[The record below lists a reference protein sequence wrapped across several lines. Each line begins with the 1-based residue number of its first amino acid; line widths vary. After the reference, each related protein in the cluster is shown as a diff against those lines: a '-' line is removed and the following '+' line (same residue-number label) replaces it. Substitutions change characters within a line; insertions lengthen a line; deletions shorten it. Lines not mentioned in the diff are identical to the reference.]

1 MGISL
6 LELGQGSEG
15 KQRVTLGAW
24 VWEQEIVWTD
34 TAVMRPTLEA
44 KIESS
49 LWPLSFFF
57 APIPPSELP
66 MQHPQV
72 VP

>member
-1 MGISL
+1 MGILL

-15 KQRVTLGAW
+15 KQRVTPGAW

-44 KIESS
+44 KTESR

-57 APIPPSELP
+57 AAIPPSELP
-66 MQHPQV
+66 MQRPQIA
-72 VP
+72 P